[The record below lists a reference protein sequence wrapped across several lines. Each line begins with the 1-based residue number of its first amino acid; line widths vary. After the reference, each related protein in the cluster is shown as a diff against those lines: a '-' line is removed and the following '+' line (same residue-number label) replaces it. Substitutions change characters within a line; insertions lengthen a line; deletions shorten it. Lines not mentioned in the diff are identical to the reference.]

1 MTPLPTPLPTPGR
14 AQLQYQ
20 SLLPANA
27 AQAFAWH
34 ASLGAFARL
43 TPPWEAIEMLALP
56 QGLHHSVAAF
66 RIPLGG
72 PLLQAV
78 LGPFLKQWAA
88 FNLKLTWV
96 AWHHHTVPNQQ
107 FVDTQLTGPM
117 AHWSHLHHLQPGDDP
132 HTNTSVLSDTIAYS
146 LPLHPLARCLGGTW
160 LIAQKMRRLFAF
172 RHPRTAA
179 DLTLHQAAGQ
189 RGFFD
194 APQHVALLG
203 EPTNRLVQA
212 FAALLSTAGCTVSV
226 WHPGNE
232 PHCPQEDP
240 PVFPFLRP
248 RWGDALPPEVA
259 PPTVWVD
266 FRPWQSA
273 LGMEAPT
280 EGPTEGLEEQEP
292 LPPLLPL
299 AFEKQTPLVRLTGA
313 WHGEAP
319 TMPYATTPTLLS
331 RVELPHLLDAQL
343 PPLSTL
349 WPVALFTGLP
359 KAGGGEAPQAIVAWA
374 TVEQA
379 LAVLYAAVVE
389 AALPAGA
396 AGSPQAFAGGRY
408 RFASLQHNTWQ
419 QLELALA
426 RVWGVP
432 RWPWSP
438 RLMGG
443 LVPKGWQRWLA
454 WLSQQGPEAPQP
466 LPLVMPLPALAE
478 EKQEPLEPLLRGLFG
493 LWGWKD
499 ALIARLF

>member
-1 MTPLPTPLPTPGR
+1 
-14 AQLQYQ
+14 
-20 SLLPANA
+20 
-27 AQAFAWH
+27 
-34 ASLGAFARL
+34 
-43 TPPWEAIEMLALP
+43 MLALP

-72 PLLQAV
+72 PLLQTL
-78 LGPFLKQWAA
+78 LGPLLKHFLKDLAA

-117 AHWSHLHHLQPGDDP
+117 AHWSHLHHLQPGDE
-132 HTNTSVLSDTIAYS
+132 TNPNTCVLSDTIAYS
-146 LPLHPLARCLGGTW
+146 LPLHALTRCLGGTW
-160 LIAQKMRRLFAF
+160 LISQKMRRLFAF

-226 WHPGNE
+226 WHQGDALRYPS
-232 PHCPQEDP
+232 EDP
-240 PVFPFLRP
+240 PVHPFLCP
-248 RWGDALPPEVA
+248 LWGEALPPQQA

-266 FRPWQSA
+266 FRPWQTALEA
-273 LGMEAPT
+273 LGREEAVVEQAAENLEEAP
-280 EGPTEGLEEQEP
+280 
-292 LPPLLPL
+292 LPVANELLPL
-299 AFEKQTPLVRLTGA
+299 AFEAHTPLLRLTGT
-313 WHGEAP
+313 WQVEAP
-319 TMPYATTPTLLS
+319 TMPYATPAALLS
-331 RVELPHLLDAQL
+331 RLELPHVLDAQL

-349 WPVALFTGLP
+349 WPMALFTGLP
-359 KAGGGEAPQAIVAWA
+359 KVGGEEAPQAIVAWA

-379 LAVLYAAVVE
+379 LAVLYAAVVQ
-389 AALPAGA
+389 ASA
-396 AGSPQAFAGGRY
+396 AGNLQTFAGGRY
-408 RFASLQHNTWQ
+408 RFASLQHNTWH

-438 RLMGG
+438 RIMGW
-443 LVPKGWQRWLA
+443 LVPKAWQRWQA

-466 LPLVMPLPALAE
+466 LPLVMPLPALVE
-478 EKQEPLEPLLRGLFG
+478 EKPEPLESTLQGVFG